1 MSQQYINI
9 GAQPNDGLGDPI
21 RTAFE
26 KTNENFTQLYA
37 ETGNISNV
45 IAITG
50 NGISVTG
57 NISANYFIGNGS
69 LLTGIS
75 GGNGGNA
82 NTGNVTF
89 DNVNVIGTGNLNLQP
104 DPANN
109 SAYLDVYLTTGPD
122 IHIAGNGESVILGTD
137 DYANVTVNV
146 NGNVSIQASTG
157 SSPSTW
163 TFGTDGGTIFPTLT
177 TQRGDNP
184 SGTIAGQTLLFGD
197 NTQEAIITTPDG
209 NASYTNS
216 QRLVINPGEGFA
228 SGEGGDIYLW
238 AGRGGATNGSGGDI
252 KIRGGQGMGDYGTGG
267 YLRIEAGDSQANGQP
282 GFIEITGGQ
291 GGNTTGGPVTIT
303 GGQGATVG
311 GDAKIYGG
319 YGQTTGG
326 NVNIWGGA
334 SGNGQA
340 NEGHVNIETG
350 GNTWIFS
357 ADGTITLPN
366 QSSIQT
372 YSSIQTN
379 FNTIDNGIIQINGFD
394 LSNNLVS
401 YFIVDG
407 TSNVVMIGT
416 ADPVTELGYQ
426 WTFDQYGNLSTPGVI
441 SAAGNIYANNTT
453 FTNNVM
459 APGGVLRLYANP
471 TEPDLVWTITN
482 DGYPAGPNNSAFVSP
497 LSDDIHVGEIF
508 LQATTGNA
516 IVTYAGPNNGI
527 NSNALNFITYGST
540 GGNIIFELISD
551 NGNVGY
557 ISTLDV
563 TGNLTI
569 ANSIMS
575 LISVTPPTGLAN
587 LTAVAGGRAF
597 IDDGNLVAASNFGV
611 QVGNGG
617 SNVVPVWSD
626 GVNWYIG

>member
-57 NISANYFIGNGS
+57 NITTGNYFIGNGS
-69 LLTGIS
+69 QLTGIVTTYGNSNVAAYLPTYTGNLNPNIISAVGNITGNYFVGNGAYLTGIS
-75 GGNGGNA
+75 TGNGSA

-89 DNVNVIGTGNLNLQP
+89 DNINIIGTGNLNLQP
-104 DPANN
+104 DPANTG
-109 SAYLDVYLTTGPD
+109 SYLDIFLTSGPD
-122 IHIAGNGESVILGTD
+122 LHLVASASANLILGKDNTSNIRTSWD
-137 DYANVTVNV
+137 GNVTVQSWNS
-146 NGNVSIQASTG
+146 NTGNAG
-157 SSPSTW
+157 GTW
-163 TFGTDGGTIFPTLT
+163 TFGGDGNLTLPSNTFAVNYANGDPVIISGAAGNAGDIQINVAGNIGADSTLRYVDNGGEMTLYADYLNAPGIFTSDIYAGDGTPSNITLT
-177 TQRGDNP
+177 T
-184 SGTIAGQTLLFGD
+184 SY
-197 NTQEAIITTPDG
+197 G
-209 NASYTNS
+209 NAT
-216 QRLVINPGEGFA
+216 
-228 SGEGGDIYLW
+228 
-238 AGRGGATNGSGGDI
+238 
-252 KIRGGQGMGDYGTGG
+252 
-267 YLRIEAGDSQANGQP
+267 
-282 GFIEITGGQ
+282 
-291 GGNTTGGPVTIT
+291 
-303 GGQGATVG
+303 
-311 GDAKIYGG
+311 
-319 YGQTTGG
+319 
-326 NVNIWGGA
+326 
-334 SGNGQA
+334 
-340 NEGHVNIETG
+340 
-350 GNTWIFS
+350 
-357 ADGTITLPN
+357 
-366 QSSIQT
+366 
-372 YSSIQTN
+372 
-379 FNTIDNGIIQINGFD
+379 
-394 LSNNLVS
+394 
-401 YFIVDG
+401 
-407 TSNVVMIGT
+407 
-416 ADPVTELGYQ
+416 
-426 WTFDQYGNLSTPGVI
+426 WTFDATGTLSAPGVI
-441 SAAGNIYANNTT
+441 SAAGNIYANNTI
-453 FTNNVM
+453 FAENVVS
-459 APGGVLRLYANP
+459 PGGVLRLFSNP

-482 DGYPAGPNNSAFVSP
+482 DGYGPNNSAFVSP

-597 IDDGNLVAASNFGV
+597 IDDGNLVASGNFGSA
-611 QVGNGG
+611 VGNGG

-626 GVNWYIG
+626 GANWYIG